1 MGAFRE
7 YHMSDKS
14 KILVGKIV
22 APQGIRGE
30 FRVQTYTAS
39 PMDFQKFEIICDRAA
54 PDAFHFVRR
63 LNPTSDVIVARI
75 DGITDRTAAEGL
87 RGTELFIARD
97 ALPDVADGEYYQSD
111 LIGFTV
117 MRGGHKIGHVVC
129 FQNYGAGDIIELDN
143 GDMVS
148 FAGADVDMQNNT
160 ITI

>member
-1 MGAFRE
+1 MGAFSK
-7 YHMSDKS
+7 YIMSETS

-39 PMDFQKFEIICDRAA
+39 PMDFQKFEIICDRCAS
-54 PDAFHFVRR
+54 DAFHFVRR
-63 LNPTSDVIVARI
+63 LNPTSDVIVAKI
-75 DGITDRTAAEGL
+75 DGINDRTAAEGL
-87 RGTELFIARD
+87 RGTQLFITRD
-97 ALPDVADGEYYQSD
+97 ALPETADGEYYQSD

-148 FAGADVDMQNNT
+148 FLGADVDMANKI
-160 ITI
+160 ITV

>member
-1 MGAFRE
+1 
-7 YHMSDKS
+7 MSETS

-39 PMDFQKFEIICDRAA
+39 PMDFQKFEILCDCCA
-54 PDAFHFVRR
+54 PDTFHFVRR
-63 LNPTSDVIVARI
+63 LNPTSDVIVAKI
-75 DGITDRTAAEGL
+75 DGINDRTAAEGL
-87 RGTELFIARD
+87 RGTQLFITRD
-97 ALPDVADGEYYQSD
+97 ALPEPADGEYYQSD

-148 FAGADVDMQNNT
+148 FAGADVDMANKI
-160 ITI
+160 ITV